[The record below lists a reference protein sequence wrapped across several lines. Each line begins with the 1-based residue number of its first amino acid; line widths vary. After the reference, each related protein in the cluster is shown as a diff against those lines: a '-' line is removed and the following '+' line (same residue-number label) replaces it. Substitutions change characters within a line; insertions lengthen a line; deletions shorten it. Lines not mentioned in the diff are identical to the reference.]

1 LFNLNIEG
9 ALSQISRMDWRE
21 VTQLKGK
28 ERKGIISAVVVIASV
43 VLAGVASAQPI
54 VITISDLIQI
64 IAEPASIPA
73 DGKSTSEITI
83 AVFWPELEELG
94 DLGGTPAAHTPVL
107 VGTTLGEFTDAED
120 MNSTGMGI
128 EVFTGDNGTVNVLL
142 SGNETGVASITARA
156 TGIEA
161 MINDILSNE
170 TTVYLVKNSTTVTFL
185 EPQECGWR
193 FELKEGKDYVSLPA
207 IPEDASPDAVF
218 GVDVEVKGYDTVTGW
233 YTPTELEAGKGY
245 LIRCAGPK
253 TKDVHGISVEGRTW
267 ANIKAELQSG
277 GWNLVGIGDTD
288 VTIGDSNVEVIGWDA
303 VEDKWVTL
311 SKGEELERGNGYW
324 IEWPQ

>member
-1 LFNLNIEG
+1 
-9 ALSQISRMDWRE
+9 MYWRE

-28 ERKGIISAVVVIASV
+28 EGKGTISSVVIIASV

-73 DGKSTSEITI
+73 DGKSTSEIKI

-94 DLGGTPAAHTPVL
+94 DLCGTPAGHTQVI
-107 VGTTLGEFTDAED
+107 VVTTRGILADAED
-120 MNSTGMGI
+120 MNSTGKDI
-128 EVFTGDNGTVNVLL
+128 EVFTGDNGVASVLL
-142 SGNETGVASITARA
+142 SGNETGVADITARA

-161 MINDILSNE
+161 MMNDYLANE
-170 TTVYLVKNSTTVTFL
+170 TTVYVVKNSTTATLL
-185 EPQECGWR
+185 ETQVCGWR

-207 IPEDASPDAVF
+207 IPADADPDAVF
-218 GVDVEVKGYDTVTGW
+218 GVDIEVKGYDTETGW

-245 LIRCAGPK
+245 LIRCAEPK

-267 ANIKAELQSG
+267 ADIKEDIQS

-288 VTIGDSNVEVIGWDA
+288 VTIGDNLEVIGWDA
-303 VEDKWVTL
+303 VADNWVTL
-311 SKGEELERGNGYW
+311 HKGDILRRGSGYW
-324 IEWPQ
+324 IEWP